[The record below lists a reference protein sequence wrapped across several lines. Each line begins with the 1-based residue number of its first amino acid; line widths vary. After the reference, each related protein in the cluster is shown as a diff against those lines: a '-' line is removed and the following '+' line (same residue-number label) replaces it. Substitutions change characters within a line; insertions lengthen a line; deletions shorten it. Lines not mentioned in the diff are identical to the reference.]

1 MCSASVTGPIS
12 ARPGSVPTRYRT
24 GRGACLGRRPGAL
37 LARALQRTVQ
47 GHAGG
52 LLVRGV
58 VEDAVQPAVAARPG
72 RRVRH
77 DGDPGV
83 ARLGVRDAH
92 VGRERGVTRGGGFL
106 ADGGGAWI
114 APLGGPVAV
123 VG

>member
-24 GRGACLGRRPGAL
+24 GRGACLSRRPGAL

-47 GHAGG
+47 RHAGG

-58 VEDAVQPAVAARPG
+58 VEDAVQAAVAARPG

-77 DGDPGV
+77 DVGPGV
-83 ARLGVRDAH
+83 ERLGVRDPY
-92 VGRERGVTRGGGFL
+92 VGRERAVTRGRGVL
-106 ADGGGAWI
+106 LDR
-114 APLGGPVAV
+114 
-123 VG
+123 